1 MHLTNNLLGYTGL
14 PLIKTPP
21 LLRETLEGFAA
32 NNSPPQLWI
41 VAEGS
46 SRLSAT
52 TLQ

>member
-1 MHLTNNLLGYTGL
+1 MHLTNSLLGYTGL
-14 PLIKTPP
+14 PL
-21 LLRETLEGFAA
+21 
-32 NNSPPQLWI
+32 LWI